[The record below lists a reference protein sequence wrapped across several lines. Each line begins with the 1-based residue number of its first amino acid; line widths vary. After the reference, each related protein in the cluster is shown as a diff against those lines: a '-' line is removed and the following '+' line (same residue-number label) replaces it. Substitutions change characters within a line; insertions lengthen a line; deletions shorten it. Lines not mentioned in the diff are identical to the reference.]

1 MSRKDQITGK
11 KGKSGNKV
19 SHSHRKSKRRFSI
32 NLIRKRVWDE
42 EKGHYI
48 TLKVSNK
55 TLRTIKK
62 KGLSSTVRDNK

>member
-11 KGKSGNKV
+11 QGKSGNIV

-42 EKGHYI
+42 EKGHYV